1 MTGRAMG
8 GARGVTRRAAGVVLA
23 AAVLAAVWFPAT
35 TFAAPAATVLY
46 NDRVVEVTRTLAD
59 PDDLWVVPE
68 DLTRI
73 SGFVLKGNRV
83 CLDAVCVPAGPDS
96 DVRITRSRQTWISMT
111 ELARQ
116 LKQAVAVDAERG
128 VWSFG
133 DIPATRVGF
142 LESALAPDF
151 SLPNRQG
158 QQVRLSDFRG
168 KKVLLVT
175 WASW

>member
-1 MTGRAMG
+1 MIGVIDAL
-8 GARGVTRRAAGVVLA
+8 RGVSRTAVTAGVTA
-23 AAVLAAVWFPAT
+23 AAVIASSAAGA
-35 TFAAPAATVLY
+35 AAPVMVLY
-46 NDRVVEVTRTLAD
+46 NDRVVEVSRTLAD
-59 PDDLWVVPE
+59 PDDLWVIPD

-73 SGFVLKGNRV
+73 SGFALKGNRI
-83 CLDAVCVPAGPDS
+83 CLDRVCVPAPPNG
-96 DVRITRSRQTWISMT
+96 DVRIVRSGQTWISMT

-133 DIPATRVGF
+133 DVPATRASF
-142 LESALAPDF
+142 LEAALAPDF
-151 SLPNRQG
+151 TLPNRQG
-158 QQVRLSDFRG
+158 QPVRLSDFRG

>member
-1 MTGRAMG
+1 MKL
-8 GARGVTRRAAGVVLA
+8 GVAA
-23 AAVLAAVWFPAT
+23 AAVMAAAFLPGSAT
-35 TFAAPAATVLY
+35 AAPAATVLY
-46 NDRVVEVTRTLAD
+46 NDRVVEVARTLAD

-73 SGFVLKGNRV
+73 SGFALKGNRL
-83 CLDAVCVPAGPDS
+83 CLDAVCVPAAANS
-96 DVRITRSRQTWISMT
+96 DLRITRAKQTWISMT
-111 ELARQ
+111 ALARE

-133 DIPATRVGF
+133 EVPAARASF

>member
-1 MTGRAMG
+1 MTVCDIGDARA
-8 GARGVTRRAAGVVLA
+8 VTRRAVIKVA
-23 AAVLAAVWFPAT
+23 AAALIAASLPVTAT
-35 TFAAPAATVLY
+35 AATAATVLY
-46 NDRVVEVTRTLAD
+46 DDRVIEVTRTLAD

-68 DLTRI
+68 DLTRVG
-73 SGFVLKGNRV
+73 GFVLRGNRI
-83 CLDAVCVPAGPDS
+83 CLDAVCVSAPPNS
-96 DVRITRSRQTWISMT
+96 DIRLTRSRQTWISLT

-116 LKQAVAVDAERG
+116 LKQAVAVDADRG

-133 DIPATRVGF
+133 EVPATRAGF
-142 LESALAPDF
+142 VESAMAPDF

>member
-1 MTGRAMG
+1 MTVCAMSG
-8 GARGVTRRAAGVVLA
+8 ERGVTRRVARVVAASAVVA
-23 AAVLAAVWFPAT
+23 AAFLPAAT
-35 TFAAPAATVLY
+35 SAAPAATVLY

-73 SGFVLKGNRV
+73 SAFALKGNRI
-83 CLDAVCVPAGPDS
+83 CLEAVCVPAGPNS
-96 DVRITRSRQTWISMT
+96 DVRISRSGQTWISLT

-133 DIPATRVGF
+133 EVPATRASF
-142 LESALAPDF
+142 LESAMAPDF

>member
-1 MTGRAMG
+1 MIGCENG
-8 GARGVTRRAAGVVLA
+8 GARAVTRRAVIKAATVALIAASLPVTA
-23 AAVLAAVWFPAT
+23 AAAT
-35 TFAAPAATVLY
+35 AATVLY
-46 NDRVVEVTRTLAD
+46 DDRVLEITRTLAD

-68 DLTRI
+68 DMTRI
-73 SGFVLKGNRV
+73 GGFVLRGTRI
-83 CLDAVCVPAGPDS
+83 CLDAVCVPAPPNS
-96 DVRITRSRQTWISMT
+96 DIRITRSRQTWISLT

-116 LKQAVAVDAERG
+116 LKQAVAVDADRG

-133 DIPATRVGF
+133 EVPARRASF
-142 LESALAPDF
+142 LESAMAPDF

>member
-1 MTGRAMG
+1 MRWSFA
-8 GARGVTRRAAGVVLA
+8 A
-23 AAVLAAVWFPAT
+23 AAVMAAACLPAAAT
-35 TFAAPAATVLY
+35 AAPAATVLY
-46 NDRVVEVTRTLAD
+46 NDRVIEVTRTLAD

-73 SGFVLKGNRV
+73 SGFTLKGNRI
-83 CLDAVCVPAGPDS
+83 CLDAVCVPAAPNS
-96 DVRITRSRQTWISMT
+96 DLRITRSKQTWVSMT
-111 ELARQ
+111 ALARE

-133 DIPATRVGF
+133 EVPAARASF

-158 QQVRLSDFRG
+158 QPVRLSDFRG

>member
-1 MTGRAMG
+1 VIAVSAFAM
-8 GARGVTRRAAGVVLA
+8 AMAALA
-23 AAVLAAVWFPAT
+23 SAEPAAVRHVGK
-35 TFAAPAATVLY
+35 TV
-46 NDRVVEVTRTLAD
+46 VVKDTLDD
-59 PDDLWVVPE
+59 PKDLWILPA

-73 SGFVLKGNRV
+73 NGFVLRGNRI
-83 CLDAVCVPAGPDS
+83 CLDALCVPAGPNS
-96 DVRITRSRQTWISMT
+96 DVRITRSRQTWISLT
-111 ELARQ
+111 EPVRQ
-116 LKQAVAVDAERG
+116 LKQAVAVDAERS

-133 DIPATRVGF
+133 EVRAVSARF

-175 WASW
+175 WASIWSRSRQASSSRQWCTVTWH